1 MRHLAERAVIEP
13 EPHAEPEGARV
24 GADARRGEPPP
35 PPPLPAPLTGEA
47 RAAGDDRVPLLTRV
61 RRFLRDHH
69 RKIWWVHSLYA
80 LGLGVFVAS
89 FAQKGLERA
98 RLLAV
103 SLGLA
108 WLLAIV
114 VFRLFGSGKKQRDLS
129 LSPAQDRV
137 SFFVMT
143 YVLKNLYQGMLF
155 FLLPFYWKSTTFDA
169 PNAFFVVALGVCA
182 LLSTLDIVFD
192 RVLMRFQTLASV
204 FHGFTLFACLNLLVP
219 AIFPDVRVTV
229 ALLSAAGVSIV
240 AFWTFHAPSWTY
252 REPKWLGMLGAAVL
266 AGLGLAWLARP
277 LVPPVPLYLA
287 RAAVGPARLADGA
300 SAILADGRLKL
311 EVKTLHVSTIADLVA
326 VTEVVVPGERGGRL
340 HHVWRQNGIE
350 IMRTEPKEATVSD
363 DHRVKLQS
371 TLAGKSL
378 PKQLAGE
385 WSVDVETED
394 GQLVGRTKFSVI
406 E

>member
-1 MRHLAERAVIEP
+1 MGQGAVVSEPGLDAKPGRA
-13 EPHAEPEGARV
+13 PEGGLLGRPSSD
-24 GADARRGEPPP
+24 G
-35 PPPLPAPLTGEA
+35 
-47 RAAGDDRVPLLTRV
+47 RVPWLTRA

-80 LGLGVFVAS
+80 LGLGAFVAS

-98 RLLAV
+98 RVLAV

-108 WLLAIV
+108 WLLAVV
-114 VFRLFGSGKKQRDLS
+114 VFRLFGSGAKQRDLS

-169 PNAFFVVALGVCA
+169 PNAWFVVALGVCA
-182 LLSTLDIVFD
+182 ILSTLDIVFD

-219 AIFPDVRVTV
+219 AIFPEVRLSL
-229 ALLSAAGVSIV
+229 ALLAAAAVSTV
-240 AFWTFHAPSWTY
+240 AFWTFHAPSWIY
-252 REPKWLGMLGAAVL
+252 REPRWLALLGASVGAAVVVV
-266 AGLGLAWLARP
+266 WLART

-287 RAAVGPARLADGA
+287 NGAVGPARLADGA
-300 SAILADGRLKL
+300 PSTLPDGRLKL

-326 VTEVVVPGERGGRL
+326 VTEIVVPGRRARL
-340 HHVWRQNGIE
+340 SHVWRQHGLE
-350 IMRTEPKEATVSD
+350 IMRTAQADASGD
-363 DHRVKLQS
+363 DHHVKIRS
-371 TLAGKSL
+371 TLAGKAL

-394 GQLVGRTKFSVI
+394 GQLVGRTKFTVI
-406 E
+406 D

>member
-1 MRHLAERAVIEP
+1 MEP
-13 EPHAEPEGARV
+13 ERTPDRTDEAPAGVPDPALRPAQRP
-24 GADARRGEPPP
+24 GDAR
-35 PPPLPAPLTGEA
+35 
-47 RAAGDDRVPLLTRV
+47 DRVPLLVRA

-98 RLLAV
+98 RVLAV
-103 SLGLA
+103 SVGLA

-114 VFRLFGSGKKQRDLS
+114 VFRLFGSGNKQRDLA

-169 PNAFFVVALGVCA
+169 PNAWFVVALGACA

-204 FHGFTLFACLNLLVP
+204 FHGFTLFACLNLLIP
-219 AIFPDVRVTV
+219 AIFPDVRVSI
-229 ALLSAAGVSIV
+229 ALLSAAAVSII

-252 REPKWLGMLGAAVL
+252 REPKWLGLLAGAVL
-266 AGLGLAWLARP
+266 AGVGLAWVARP
-277 LVPPVPLYLA
+277 LVPPVPLWLA

-300 SAILADGRLKL
+300 SAILPDGRLKL

-326 VTEVVVPGERGGRL
+326 VTEIEVPGECAGRL
-340 HHVWRQNGIE
+340 SHVWRKDGAE
-350 IMRTEPKEATVSD
+350 VMRTEQKEATVDAS
-363 DHRVKLQS
+363 HRVKLQS
-371 TLAGKSL
+371 TLAGKLL
-378 PKQLAGE
+378 PKRLAGD
-385 WSVDVETED
+385 WTIDVETED
-394 GQLVGRTKFSVI
+394 GQLVGRTKFTVI